1 MSPIPRAPGESRSGT
16 VYPSLTAPTTITA
29 RLDRARA
36 EEIRREMAS
45 GGWAMDAAPPEH
57 ALWAARLEGV
67 RAVMYGSG
75 KLVLQGR
82 DAALAA
88 EEYLGGGGGGG
99 AGTEAGPPVPGIR
112 LRAPTAGS
120 DEAGKG
126 DFLGPLVVA
135 AAFVR
140 PGQEALLAEYG
151 VRDSKQMTDRQ
162 AAEAAALLRQT
173 VPSEV
178 VVIQPPRYNELHAQ
192 MGANLNRLLAWAHGK
207 ALETLLSRPECAD
220 AGAVVVDRFAKGPV
234 LARALGP
241 RTSSLPLEERPRA
254 ESNPAVAAAS
264 VLARDAFLAALRR
277 LGDEVGVPLH
287 KGAGSPTDAAARRVL
302 AKGGTALLARVAKM
316 HFRNAEK
323 VGAR

>member
-1 MSPIPRAPGESRSGT
+1 MTGPFRPDRGVFRSGT
-16 VYPSLTAPTTITA
+16 VYPSLTAPTTIATKI
-29 RLDRARA
+29 DRARA
-36 EEIRREMAS
+36 EAIRREMAS
-45 GGWAMDAAPPEH
+45 GGWTFDERPPEH
-57 ALWAARLEGV
+57 ALWSARLTGV

-82 DAALAA
+82 DAPLAA
-88 EEYLGGGGGGG
+88 EEYLGGGGDGGDG
-99 AGTEAGPPVPGIR
+99 PADAPDRGTR
-112 LRAPTAGS
+112 LRVPTAGS
-120 DEAGKG
+120 DETGKG

-140 PGQEALLAEYG
+140 PGQEALLEEYG
-151 VRDSKQMTDRQ
+151 VRDSKRMTDRQ
-162 AAEAAALLRQT
+162 AAEAAVLLRQT

-178 VVIQPPRYNELHAQ
+178 VVIQPPRYNELHAA

-220 AGAVVVDRFAKGPV
+220 AGAVVVDQFAKGPV
-234 LARALGP
+234 LRRALGP
-241 RTSSLPLEERPRA
+241 RASSLPLEERPRA

-287 KGAGSPTDAAARRVL
+287 KGAGAPTDAAARKVM
-302 AKGGTALLARVAKM
+302 AKGGPALLARVAKM